1 MNPAIEPMDWTEEA
15 QRIALVLYLKHPH
28 LQCLEPDDV
37 AQESFLALV
46 KACKGYRPSSGAS
59 FDTFLSHVLYNHL
72 TDLTASAGTVRVPR
86 SARRK
91 GVTMKTES
99 LGEQEI
105 MGSDGESSDTRLTE
119 LYAAIESLPEFERD
133 AVKAMLCGVAED
145 RIMLR
150 RRVMDKYGTG
160 KSMLSRVQRRAIK
173 LLKEKLS

>member
-1 MNPAIEPMDWTEEA
+1 
-15 QRIALVLYLKHPH
+15 
-28 LQCLEPDDV
+28 
-37 AQESFLALV
+37 
-46 KACKGYRPSSGAS
+46 
-59 FDTFLSHVLYNHL
+59 
-72 TDLTASAGTVRVPR
+72 
-86 SARRK
+86 
-91 GVTMKTES
+91 MKTES